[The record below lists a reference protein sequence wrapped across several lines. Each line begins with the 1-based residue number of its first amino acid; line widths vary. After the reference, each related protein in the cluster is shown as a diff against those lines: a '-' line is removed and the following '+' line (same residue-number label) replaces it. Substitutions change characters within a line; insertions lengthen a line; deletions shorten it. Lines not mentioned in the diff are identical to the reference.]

1 MSKTLRFELVPEL
14 ETKKYLDQFVNFDI
28 QRDKDY
34 QEPKQIIDE
43 YHKDYIEKSL
53 SSENILKPEDL
64 KQIYNL
70 LCKSRKI
77 QLHTKKEEI
86 QKEIDKK
93 QKQLRN
99 LNFYYCR
106 LNIHDISYDI

>member
-1 MSKTLRFELVPEL
+1 MPEP
-14 ETKKYLDQFVNFDI
+14 ETKKYLDQFVNSDI

-34 QEPKQIIDE
+34 QELKQIIDE

-53 SSENILKPEDL
+53 SSENILKSKDL
-64 KQIYNL
+64 KQIYNF

-93 QKQLRN
+93 QKQLRSDIVKCFKESLRDH

-106 LNIHDISYDI
+106 SLG